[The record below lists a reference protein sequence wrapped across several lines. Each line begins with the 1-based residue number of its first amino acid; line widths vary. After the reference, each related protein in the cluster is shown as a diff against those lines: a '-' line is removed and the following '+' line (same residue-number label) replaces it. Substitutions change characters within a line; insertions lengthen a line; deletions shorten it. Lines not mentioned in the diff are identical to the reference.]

1 MWGRISNFTPS
12 MPLSIDPSI
21 EVSAH
26 DVAVKTALVRA
37 HLGRDCTSWWM
48 EDRTLA
54 QERRQREKRR
64 AREVVWNMQARRWR
78 KQEVKERARAEKRG
92 MKAARRKEKRRMRR
106 TEKRW

>member
-54 QERRQREKRR
+54 QERRQDRKS
-64 AREVVWNMQARRWR
+64 VV
-78 KQEVKERARAEKRG
+78 
-92 MKAARRKEKRRMRR
+92 
-106 TEKRW
+106 